1 MPTELKGA
9 VLGNLSIV
17 IACVVVVS
25 FSFKPSDHIT
35 KDERGHWAL
44 GVSFLALVSKE
55 TQTTATQDTAVVT
68 ATKLIET

>member
-9 VLGNLSIV
+9 VLGHLSII
-17 IACVVVVS
+17 IACVVIAS
-25 FSFKPSDHIT
+25 FSFKPSDYIT
-35 KDERGHWAL
+35 KDERGHWAP
-44 GVSFLALVSKE
+44 GVSFLALGSKE